1 MLTLIATRLCL
12 LTVLLGASAVLA
24 ADPAA
29 PRVVAMRVPN
39 NGIQPQAAVD
49 DKNVVHLLYFKGD
62 ERHGDLFYTRSAD
75 AGDTWTNAIRVN
87 SQPNSAIAIGTMR
100 HAHMALGKNGRVH
113 VSWMGSDQAQPRAP
127 RNAAPMLYAR
137 LNDAADAFENQR
149 NLIQHRPGLDGGGSV
164 AADSSGNVF
173 VAWHAPQSPDGNEQD
188 RRVWLARSTD
198 DGKSFAPESAIS
210 PPGTGSCGCCGM
222 RITASPAGLLHV
234 LFRGAADP
242 THRDIY
248 LLISNDRGANFTSTR
263 VADWEIAKCPAS
275 TAAFA
280 HSKSATFGAWESHDG
295 VHFGRIDPTG
305 RIASPLTLLTPRARR
320 HPALATNDN
329 DLVLLTWSEA
339 TAWGKG
345 GPVAWQIFNKH
356 GEPLKDTTGRR
367 DDLPPWSLPA
377 AFPRPDGTF
386 DVLY

>member
-1 MLTLIATRLCL
+1 MTTRLCL
-12 LTVLLGASAVLA
+12 LAVLLSATPLLA
-24 ADPAA
+24 ADAAA

-39 NGIQPQAAVD
+39 NGIQPQVAVD
-49 DKNVVHLLYFKGD
+49 EKNVVHLLYFKGD
-62 ERHGDLFYTRSAD
+62 ERHGDLFYTRSTD
-75 AGDTWTNAIRVN
+75 AGSTWSNAIRVN

-127 RNAAPMLYAR
+127 RNGTPMLYTR

-164 AADSSGNVF
+164 AADADGNVY
-173 VAWHAPQSPDGNEQD
+173 VAWHAPQSHEGNEQD

-198 DGKSFAPESAIS
+198 DGKTFAPESAIS

-222 RITASPAGLLHV
+222 RITASPAGTLHV

-242 THRDIY
+242 THRDMY
-248 LLISNDRGANFTSTR
+248 LLTSNDRAASFASAR
-263 VADWEIAKCPAS
+263 VADWEIARCPAS

-295 VHFGRIDPTG
+295 VHFGRIDSTG
-305 RIASPLTLLTPRARR
+305 RIASPLTLPTLRTRR
-320 HPALATNDN
+320 HPALATNDR
-329 DLVLLTWSEA
+329 DLVLLAWSEA

-345 GPVAWQIFNKH
+345 GPVAWQVFTRN

-367 DDLPPWSLPA
+367 DDLPPWSLPTT
-377 AFPRPDGTF
+377 FPRQDGSF
-386 DVLY
+386 VVMY